1 VSSFALIGSFRDRAS
16 QYSGEF
22 MRRHFLMLGHSLLVM
37 NFHLLLSDVMNLM
50 AVVKGKETEDEEDS
64 ARDFS
69 FSENS
74 LGHL

>member
-1 VSSFALIGSFRDRAS
+1 
-16 QYSGEF
+16 
-22 MRRHFLMLGHSLLVM
+22 
-37 NFHLLLSDVMNLM
+37 M